1 MERIDRVRRETGN
14 GMKAKRFGKLPP
26 RYRFFL
32 NPYSDLRFTKCPICG
47 NTTKQ
52 RKVPLV
58 IHVEPRSMLSIH
70 KTCRYCP
77 TCDLLIA
84 HQDEVEAQLVV
95 FFTQHDPARIGNAYL
110 GLGTQERTAWRQ
122 GMKTAQAFQ
131 EMLESLH
138 DFKEVLKFELTYE

>member
-1 MERIDRVRRETGN
+1 
-14 GMKAKRFGKLPP
+14 MKSKRFGKLRPQ
-26 RYRFFL
+26 YRFFL
-32 NPYSDLRFTKCPICG
+32 NPYSDLRFTSCPICG
-47 NTTKQ
+47 NKTKQ

-58 IHVEPRSMLSIH
+58 IHVEPRSLLSIH

-95 FFTQHDPARIGNAYL
+95 HFTGSDPAVIGNDYL
-110 GLGTQERTAWRQ
+110 VIGTQERTAWRQ
-122 GMKTAQAFQ
+122 GMTTAQAFQ

-138 DFKEVLKFELTYE
+138 DFKEVLRFELHYE